1 MKSRILPALF
11 TCAFALGCCTSVL
24 AQSSKVAIK
33 EAAKADAYGI
43 ALVRFI
49 DLPGS
54 KHRAV
59 VDLSAPQDK
68 TFAAGSPAAGAL
80 ATSDLK
86 ASNIIIKFL
95 PSGKIVPAS
104 AINNVADHKTAPDTE
119 NMSGF
124 GDTRLQIG
132 IIELEDN
139 DPDQKDS
146 VPEPGDDRVQITFG
160 VLHFVGVS
168 TPGSAATMVERK
180 NVSGTG
186 RIYNKA
192 NINERVEETRQT
204 LIDAVAHAKTDDEK
218 DAFVAFSVV
227 VPAGGNSQG
236 SGDISFNRDLYAASL
251 AQAALFDHVK
261 VGFHLNK
268 ASETA
273 SDPRHF
279 DLGFTFRKT
288 FLRANMA
295 KLNEIKNAINN
306 GAKSEFASDQIVQ
319 DINDLQQD
327 FIRAYILD
335 NALRLEGDVSTRGIG
350 NVSNLI
356 WDAQLQVATVSRAL
370 AGQTGFWNFRWVP
383 VGVEAGGNLTN
394 NDNPTS
400 VKGSLVRGKT
410 GGEFNLIFKAGDPNE
425 PVSRIQISAK
435 ALERYLFMDENTL
448 DPVTKLAVIADK
460 GSKYWLQADLKIST
474 GVKVGAGRVGF
485 RASFQRGYLP
495 PVYNYVKTFNFGVV
509 FETNDDDNSKN
520 LRLK

>member
-1 MKSRILPALF
+1 MMKSRILPALF
-11 TCAFALGCCTSVL
+11 TCVLALSCCTPLL
-24 AQSSKVAIK
+24 AQSGKTTIK
-33 EAAKADAYGI
+33 EAVKVDEYGI

-49 DLPGS
+49 DMPGD

-59 VDLSAPQDK
+59 VDLSAPQDLQF
-68 TFAAGSPAAGAL
+68 TALSPADAL
-80 ATSDLK
+80 AASDLK
-86 ASNIIIKFL
+86 ASNITIKFL
-95 PSGKIVPAS
+95 PSGKIIPS
-104 AINNVADHKTAPDTE
+104 TSINNMEDAKPTPDTT
-119 NMSGF
+119 NVFGF
-124 GDTRLQIG
+124 GGTRLEIG
-132 IIELEDN
+132 IIDLPDT
-139 DPDQKDS
+139 DPNQKDYM
-146 VPEPGDDRVQITFG
+146 PNPGDDKVEITFG
-160 VLHFVGVS
+160 VMHF
-168 TPGSAATMVERK
+168 AAKVAGGATTALVRK
-180 NVSGTG
+180 NVVGTG
-186 RIYNKA
+186 KLYNKA
-192 NINERVEETRQT
+192 NINDRVEETRQA
-204 LIDAVAHAKTDDEK
+204 LVDAVAHAKTDDEK
-218 DAFVAFSVV
+218 DAFIAFSVV

-236 SGDISFNRDLYAASL
+236 SGDISFNRELYAASL
-251 AQAALFDHVK
+251 AQSALFDHVK

-288 FLRANMA
+288 FLRADA
-295 KLNEIKNAINN
+295 GKLNNIKNAINN
-306 GAKSEFASDQIVQ
+306 TKTEPDSKQIVQ

-327 FIRAYILD
+327 FIRAYIFD
-335 NALRLEGDVSTRGIG
+335 NALRFEGDVSTRGIG

-394 NDNPTS
+394 NDNPTG

-425 PVSRIQISAK
+425 PVSRIQFTAK

-448 DPVTKLAVIADK
+448 DPVTKLAVVADK
-460 GSKYWLQADLKIST
+460 GSKYWLQADVKIGT

-520 LRLK
+520 LKLK

>member
-1 MKSRILPALF
+1 
-11 TCAFALGCCTSVL
+11 VL
-24 AQSSKVAIK
+24 AQSSKTAIK
-33 EAAKADAYGI
+33 ESAKADAYGI
-43 ALVRFI
+43 ALARFI
-49 DLPGS
+49 DLPKD

-59 VDLSAPQDK
+59 VDLSAPEDMR
-68 TFAAGSPAAGAL
+68 FAL
-80 ATSDLK
+80 ATGDLK
-86 ASNIIIKFL
+86 ASNITIKFL

-104 AINNVADHKTAPDTE
+104 AINNTDGHPTAPDTL

-132 IIELEDN
+132 IIELPDN

-146 VPEPGDDRVQITFG
+146 VPDPGDDRIEITFG
-160 VLHFVGVS
+160 VLHFVAVG
-168 TPGSAATMVERK
+168 TPGSAATMLERK
-180 NVSGTG
+180 NVLGIG

-204 LIDAVAHAKTDDEK
+204 LVDAVAHAKTDDEK
-218 DAFVAFSVV
+218 DAFMAFSIV

-236 SGDISFNRDLYAASL
+236 SGDISF
-251 AQAALFDHVK
+251 
-261 VGFHLNK
+261 
-268 ASETA
+268 SEI
-273 SDPRHF
+273 R
-279 DLGFTFRKT
+279 
-288 FLRANMA
+288 
-295 KLNEIKNAINN
+295 NAINN
-306 GAKSEFASDQIVQ
+306 SAKAEFASDQIVQ

-327 FIRAYILD
+327 FIRAYIFD
-335 NALRLEGDVSTRGIG
+335 NALRFEGDVSTRGIG

-383 VGVEAGGNLTN
+383 AGVEAGGNLTN

-410 GGEFNLIFKAGDPNE
+410 GGEFNLIFRAGDPNE
-425 PVSRIQISAK
+425 PVSRIQFSAK

-448 DPVTKLAVIADK
+448 DPVTKLAVVADK
-460 GSKYWLQADLKIST
+460 GSKYWLQADVKVGT

-520 LRLK
+520 LKLK